1 MTLREL
7 VSRLVKEHIVDE
19 FPYPSC
25 CFDCDAQSCE
35 ECQKVGE
42 EVSEDANEVPE
53 MRLV

>member
-1 MTLREL
+1 MTLREF

-35 ECQKVGE
+35 ECEKVRE
-42 EVSEDANEVPE
+42 EVSGNADKVREV
-53 MRLV
+53 RLV